1 MSDQVLQ
8 GFIASTVLLGL
19 LVLILLYANVVL
31 FIYHEPTFK
40 RPLDMAFIHAP
51 IRLFFILPF
60 GVIFWYSLSIA
71 LGYGHDPAHRDN
83 YTTWQWPAFGILIA
97 VNFVG
102 MAIIAARR
110 DIVWTVGATWINI
123 SLWATNY
130 KPAPVFV
137 CRLLP
142 VPFTL

>member
-60 GVIFWYSLSIA
+60 GVLFWYSLS
-71 LGYGHDPAHRDN
+71 
-83 YTTWQWPAFGILIA
+83 
-97 VNFVG
+97 
-102 MAIIAARR
+102 
-110 DIVWTVGATWINI
+110 
-123 SLWATNY
+123 
-130 KPAPVFV
+130 
-137 CRLLP
+137 
-142 VPFTL
+142 